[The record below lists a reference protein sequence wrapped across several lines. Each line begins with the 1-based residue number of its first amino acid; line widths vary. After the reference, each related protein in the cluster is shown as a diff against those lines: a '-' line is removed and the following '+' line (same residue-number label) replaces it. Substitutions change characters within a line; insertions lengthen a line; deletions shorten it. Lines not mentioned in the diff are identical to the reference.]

1 MTEHKIINKTMKRI
15 FGIMILI
22 ILIGSCYYDKEEL
35 LYPVDLNSC
44 DTTNV
49 TFSSGVSPLLSQYCL
64 MCHGANYATSGGGVN
79 LNDYA
84 NVKTYVDNGK
94 LMGTIKHETGFS
106 PMPKG
111 GGMMNDCNILI
122 IDTWITK
129 GSLNN

>member
-15 FGIMILI
+15 FGILILM

-44 DTTNV
+44 DTSNV
-49 TFSSGVSPLLSQYCL
+49 SYSSGVSPLLSQYCL
-64 MCHGANYATSGGGVN
+64 MCHGANYTTSGGGVN

-94 LMGTIKHETGFS
+94 LMGSIKHETGFS

-111 GGMMNDCNILI
+111 GGMMNDCI
-122 IDTWITK
+122 IAIFESWITK